1 MAAAC
6 VGIAIAAV
14 SRVGGGGGGGQ
25 WHRVGSVQRLNVKL
39 GPTLKFPAMRCLVKY
54 G

>member
-6 VGIAIAAV
+6 VGIAIAVV

-25 WHRVGSVQRLNVKL
+25 WHRVGSVQRLNFEVSCHEMP
-39 GPTLKFPAMRCLVKY
+39 G
-54 G
+54 